1 MATGVDAKL
10 LKSTKFPPEFN
21 QKVDMQKVNIQVM
34 KKQVPP
40 IAVKSTWIA
49 SKVTGI
55 LANEDDVV
63 IELVFNLLESG
74 RYPDIK
80 SMQIQLTG
88 FLDKDTPTFCKDLWK
103 LLLSAQTSPQGVPK
117 ELLEAKKMELIQEKR
132 TKLQKRHD
140 RSVKNSNVDLR
151 GAAAGEEAV
160 WVVAAATP
168 GVEDAVMTV
177 EVAVADPARHHVSV
191 IRETVARQEEDSEI
205 HMSPEEAQHSDVVED
220 DGTTGG
226 VDLALGRRLCG
237 RGPVLAR
244 GHLALTEGAGLL
256 LDPLALLQDGDGQG
270 HVLALVL
277 RSPSGDRISVSDHHR
292 HGADPDTGGAPDP
305 GLARFHPIV
314 VPGPE
319 RRRYSTSSSRSR
331 SRTRSRT
338 PTRSRSITRS
348 LSRSLTRSLGRSR
361 SRTRSRSRSLSRT
374 RSKRYSR
381 SVSSTGSSRLSRSRS
396 RTPVKRARRNS
407 RSISPDRRS
416 STRRSR
422 SRSGSRSISPRRS
435 RSPLRRSRR
444 RDDRDSSVDATPR
457 PGSRSRRASSAAV
470 KSPAHDRL
478 ADDPGA
484 QDRIRSPH
492 DTTSAAEADQNVKA
506 SYEQRQKEL
515 KEKIKQMRSSRS
527 AEGDHEAN
535 KSF

>member
-117 ELLEAKKMELIQEKR
+117 ELLEAKKMELIQEK
-132 TKLQKRHD
+132 
-140 RSVKNSNVDLR
+140 
-151 GAAAGEEAV
+151 
-160 WVVAAATP
+160 
-168 GVEDAVMTV
+168 V

-305 GLARFHPIV
+305 GLAR
-314 VPGPE
+314 
-319 RRRYSTSSSRSR
+319 RSR
-331 SRTRSRT
+331 SRTQSRT